1 MQRTMHH
8 TVVRIPFTREAYE
21 KMQVEQAT
29 LQKELGEVKIR
40 LQAAREMGDLS
51 ENGAYHYAKFELGR
65 IYRELKRLGNL
76 LKVGQIIERS
86 SASENIQFGS
96 TVTLKRDD
104 EETQYIMVSLHESD
118 PKEHKLSIES
128 PLGKALLGKYVNDEV
143 DVETPGGTKH
153 YLITKI
159 A

>member
-21 KMQVEQAT
+21 KMQADQAV
-29 LQKELGEVKIR
+29 LQKELGEIKIR

-65 IYRELKRLGNL
+65 VYRELKRLGNL
-76 LKVGQIIERS
+76 LKVGQIIERKS
-86 SASENIQFGS
+86 GSEKVEFGCS
-96 TVTLKRDD
+96 VTLLRDGV
-104 EETQYIMVSLHESD
+104 ESTYTMVSLHESD

-143 DVETPGGTKH
+143 EFETPGGIKS
-153 YLITKI
+153 YIISRI